1 MFGYVTPCIMELK
14 MKDYEKFKA
23 YYCSLCRAIKED
35 FGNIPRLA
43 LNYDMTFL
51 CILLDALDEKNNK
64 FEKGH
69 CFLHPFKH
77 KVFIKNNP
85 SVHYAAL
92 CNVLLTYYKLKDN
105 VDDDK
110 SLKSDLGSKIL
121 NIYISKSSKAV
132 FLKKELIESKLSEL
146 SDFENNFKDISLD
159 ELAHPFAELTAYI
172 ISSYYENKVY
182 NKQLYQLGYN
192 LGKWIYIIDAWD
204 DLEKDLKSN
213 KFNAINAVYNK
224 NNLSYEE
231 LFKEMETRID
241 FILTTCAR
249 TCFENLNGLKLYKN
263 QDILYNILQFGMIEK
278 MDKVFKR
285 QTVKSV

>member
-1 MFGYVTPCIMELK
+1 MFGYVTPCVMELK
-14 MKDYEKFKA
+14 VKDYEKFKA

-35 FGNIPRLA
+35 FGNVPRMT

-51 CILLDALDEKNNK
+51 CILLDALDEKTNK

-69 CFLHPFKH
+69 CFLHPVKQ

-85 SVHYAAL
+85 CIHYAAL

-110 SLKSDLGSKIL
+110 SIKSNIASKIL
-121 NIYISKSSKAV
+121 DLYMSKSRNTAC
-132 FLKKELIESKLSEL
+132 LKRNLIEDKLNEL
-146 SDFENNFKDISLD
+146 SGYEKNSGDVSLD
-159 ELAHPFAELTAYI
+159 ELSHPFAELTAYI
-172 ISSYYENKVY
+172 ISSYYDKEVFSKE
-182 NKQLYQLGYN
+182 LHQLGYN

-204 DLEKDLKSN
+204 DLEKDLKGN

-224 NNLSYEE
+224 DKLGYEE
-231 LFKEMETRID
+231 LFMKMEARID

-249 TCFENLNGLKLYKN
+249 TCFEGLNDLKLYKN
-263 QDILYNILQFGMIEK
+263 QDIIYNILQFGMVEK
-278 MDKVFKR
+278 MDKVFRR
-285 QTVKSV
+285 QNVTSV